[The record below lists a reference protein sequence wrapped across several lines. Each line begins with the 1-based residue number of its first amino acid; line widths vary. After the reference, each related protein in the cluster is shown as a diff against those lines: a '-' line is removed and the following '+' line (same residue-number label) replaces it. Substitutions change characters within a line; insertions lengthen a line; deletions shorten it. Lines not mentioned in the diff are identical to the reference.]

1 MGASPSAASVGEV
14 VRLVQLE
21 QQVEGDVERGEA
33 DSHSDR
39 PLQPVHAQAFVQ
51 STHYPLLGHDGT
63 HGPQNGGV
71 RPAGDAGR
79 LHAPTYHI
87 QRVRG
92 GLSDQACA
100 GAESQALVWV
110 RLGSLCF
117 LYTQIIRRVRV

>member
-1 MGASPSAASVGEV
+1 MRASSSAGSVGEV

-21 QQVEGDVERGEA
+21 QQVVGDVERGEA

-51 STHYPLLGHDGT
+51 SPHDPLLGHNPT

-71 RPAGDAGR
+71 RPARDTGR

-87 QRVRG
+87 
-92 GLSDQACA
+92 
-100 GAESQALVWV
+100 
-110 RLGSLCF
+110 
-117 LYTQIIRRVRV
+117 